1 MDRMLRRTVVSLLVF
16 LPWVGTVRAHQK
28 AFILDSEA
36 PALVAL
42 DLVTGK
48 AVARLALSG
57 KPVRLLRSPDG
68 SRLVA
73 FDLGPGE
80 DKKERGYKAAGKSA
94 VTIVDP
100 AAMSIVGRVE
110 LGSGVDVD
118 HAYFSPDGR
127 RLTVLCPGYEAKNPA
142 ESQLRE
148 LVAVDLATAHEAG
161 RLALEPGA
169 YPIVPSKDG
178 RTLPLIQGLPRGDKF
193 PFPQS
198 RLWIVDLAGP
208 SVAAKLDTGTWANFY
223 TDGAYFYLLDAG
235 KSDKSPQ
242 KNKNGAVQVATLEQR
257 VLAGSLDAG
266 RGPRGLYQDEQGGQ
280 VFIASDGPPGASQ
293 GQLRAIRG
301 AELAATLDVAVNP
314 KLVKRD
320 HDVVY
325 VVGEKAVT
333 LVDPG
338 ALKATATIPLAKGSD
353 ALVDDDDVPTE
364 LAVSPDGRRAFI
376 HYGVHNKVVVL
387 DLEAN
392 RAVGSTKTGRG
403 GKKLF
408 GNLMG
413 VMYGMVGQ
421 LVAGVAGYTPWAFAL
436 PTMLAVRPDGRF
448 AYAINPHTK
457 DVTVVDANTAESV
470 EMIGGG
476 GYALKSLSGGAL
488 AVVSGGKLQLI
499 DTARNAKTAEL
510 DLPDLQGLAVSPD
523 GAHAVALAKRVVVLV
538 DGATGKEAARLTDLL
553 SPSDVVFD
561 SVRSDAGPAPR

>member
-1 MDRMLRRTVVSLLVF
+1 MDRMLRTTVVSLVVF
-16 LPWVGTVRAHQK
+16 LPWAGTASAYQK

-36 PALVAL
+36 PALVSL
-42 DLVTGK
+42 DLATGK

-57 KPVRLLRSPDG
+57 KPLRLLRSPDG
-68 SRLVA
+68 SRLMA
-73 FDLGPGE
+73 FDVGPGE

-110 LGSGVDVD
+110 LGSGVDAD

-169 YPIVPSKDG
+169 FPIVPSKDG
-178 RTLPLIQGLPRGDKF
+178 RTLPLIQGLPRGDRF

-198 RLWIVDLAGP
+198 RLWIVDLTGP
-208 SVAAKLDTGTWANFY
+208 SVAAKLDTGTWVNFY
-223 TDGAYFYLLDAG
+223 TDGAHFYLLDAG
-235 KSDKSPQ
+235 KPDKSPQ
-242 KNKNGAVQVATLEQR
+242 KNKNGAVQVASLEQR
-257 VLAGSLDAG
+257 ALAGSLDAG

-280 VFIASDGPPGASQ
+280 VFIASDGAPGAPQ
-293 GQLRAIRG
+293 GQLRVLRG
-301 AELAATLDVAVNP
+301 AQLAATLDVAANP

-333 LVDPG
+333 LVNPG
-338 ALKATATIPLAKGSD
+338 ALKATATIPLAKGND
-353 ALVDDDDVPTE
+353 ALVDDDDVPTA
-364 LAVSPDGRRAFI
+364 LAASPDGKRAFI
-376 HYGVHNKVVVL
+376 HYGIHNKVVVL

-403 GKKLF
+403 GKKFF
-408 GNLMG
+408 GNVMG
-413 VMYGMVGQ
+413 GMFGLVGA
-421 LVAGVAGYTPWAFAL
+421 LASGYSPWAFAL

-448 AYAINPHTK
+448 AYAINPQTK

-476 GYALKSLSGGAL
+476 GYALKFLAGGAL

-499 DTARNAKTAEL
+499 DTGRNAKTLEL
-510 DLPDLQGLAVSPD
+510 DLPDLRGLAVSAD
-523 GAHAVALAKRVVVLV
+523 GVHAVALAKGIVLTL
-538 DGATGKEAARLTDLL
+538 DGATGKEVARLTDLVA
-553 SPSDVVFD
+553 PVDVRFE
-561 SVRSDAGPAPR
+561 SATAPP

>member
-16 LPWVGTVRAHQK
+16 LPWVGTARAYQK

-36 PALVAL
+36 PALVSV
-42 DLVTGK
+42 DLATGK
-48 AVARLALSG
+48 AAARLALSG

-110 LGSGVDVD
+110 LGSGVDAD

-148 LVAVDLATAHEAG
+148 LVAVDLATAHDAG
-161 RLALEPGA
+161 RLALEPGTF
-169 YPIVPSKDG
+169 PVVPSKDG
-178 RTLPLIQGLPRGDKF
+178 RTLPLIQGLPRGDRF

-198 RLWIVDLAGP
+198 RLWIVDLTGP
-208 SVAAKLDTGTWANFY
+208 SVAAKLDTGTWVNFY
-223 TDGAYFYLLDAG
+223 TDGAHFYLLDAG
-235 KSDKSPQ
+235 KPDKSPQ
-242 KNKNGAVQVATLEQR
+242 KNKNGAVQVASLEQR
-257 VLAGSLDAG
+257 ALAGSLDAG

-280 VFIASDGPPGASQ
+280 VFIPSDGPPGTTQ
-293 GQLRAIRG
+293 GQLRVLRG
-301 AELAATLDVAVNP
+301 AQLAATLDVAANP

-333 LVDPG
+333 IVDPG

-364 LAVSPDGRRAFI
+364 LAASPDGKRAFI
-376 HYGVHNKVVVL
+376 HYGIHNKVVVL

-413 VMYGMVGQ
+413 GMFGM
-421 LVAGVAGYTPWAFAL
+421 LGYIAAGYSPWAFAV

-448 AYAINPHTK
+448 AYAINSQTK

-476 GYALKSLSGGAL
+476 GYALKILSGGAM
-488 AVVSGGKLQLI
+488 AVVSGGKLQLV
-499 DTARNAKTAEL
+499 DTAQNAKTAEL

-523 GAHAVALAKRVVVLV
+523 GAHALALAKRVVVLV

-553 SPSDVVFD
+553 SPRDVVFD
-561 SVRSDAGPAPR
+561 SVRPDTGPAPR